1 MWYGSSVLRHGR
13 SRPCVRYHVSSRARN
28 RRRAAGAGTG
38 SGEPP
43 AAGRDARVGLGVI
56 IRTMK
61 LYTRTGDS
69 GETALFDGT
78 RVRKDDPRVDAY
90 GDVDELNAWL
100 GLVRTA
106 GLEPEFEADVIRIQR
121 DLFAL
126 GAALADPADRIAA
139 RVTKAA
145 LDDADVA
152 RLEKM
157 IDRLDA
163 ETPPLRR
170 FILPGGTSTGAAI
183 HLARTVCRRAERR
196 IVSLDPQV
204 DGVLVRYVNR
214 LSDLLF
220 ALARAVNHRA
230 GVPETEW

>member
-1 MWYGSSVLRHGR
+1 
-13 SRPCVRYHVSSRARN
+13 
-28 RRRAAGAGTG
+28 
-38 SGEPP
+38 
-43 AAGRDARVGLGVI
+43 
-56 IRTMK
+56 MK

-78 RVRKDDPRVDAY
+78 RVRKDDPRVEAY

-100 GLVRTA
+100 GLVRGA
-106 GLEPEFEADVIRIQR
+106 GLDAEFDADIVKIQR

-126 GAALADPADRIAA
+126 GAALADPADKIAS

-145 LDDADVA
+145 LEDADVVH
-152 RLEKM
+152 LERI

-163 ETPPLRR
+163 EVPPLRK
-170 FILPGGTSTGAAI
+170 FILPGGTSAGAAV

-196 IVSLDPQV
+196 IVSLEPAV
-204 DGVLVRYVNR
+204 DGVLIRYVNR